1 MEHKD
6 TAGVSLLI
14 AAISQAA
21 TYDRLEAVK
30 AITNAGMKWA
40 NAETPEAELAAW
52 REIEEAAGWCGKFNP
67 AA

>member
-21 TYDRLEAVK
+21 TYDKIDAVK
-30 AITNAGMKWA
+30 ALTNAGS
-40 NAETPEAELAAW
+40 
-52 REIEEAAGWCGKFNP
+52 
-67 AA
+67 